1 MVVTGRWSRCP
12 APRPDAVAR
21 LVCFPFAGGSASTY
35 RGWENQL
42 PASVELHVVDLPGR
56 IPRLAE
62 APRTSLVSL
71 AEDAANALTPVLAG
85 KPFAIFGHSMGA
97 VLGFETALRLG
108 ARGLAP
114 AHFFASA
121 RQSPAL
127 PWRRPFIHALPDAEF
142 NAAIARLGGT
152 SRLVLTD
159 PEMMQIVMPSLRA
172 DFTAIET
179 YACQPGARL
188 ACNVTVIG
196 GVEDP
201 DVGLEDL
208 MAWQDVTS
216 GLALVEQKSGGHFYI
231 DQHAPAVTRQIVTDL
246 GHSLG
251 RSL

>member
-1 MVVTGRWSRCP
+1 MTAPRWSRCP
-12 APRPDAVAR
+12 SPRASPVVR

-35 RGWENQL
+35 RGWENLL
-42 PASVELHVVDLPGR
+42 PESVEIHVVDLPGR
-56 IPRLAE
+56 IPRLAD
-62 APRTSLVSL
+62 APRASL
-71 AEDAANALTPVLAG
+71 ASLADDCAAALAATVAG
-85 KPFAIFGHSMGA
+85 KPFAFFGHSMGA
-97 VLGFETALRLG
+97 VVAFETALRL
-108 ARGLAP
+108 AERGLPP
-114 AHFFASA
+114 AHFIASA

-127 PWRRPFIHALPDAEF
+127 PWRRPKIHALPDAEF

-152 SRLVLTD
+152 SRIVLAD

-179 YACQPGARL
+179 YQYRAETRL

-201 DVGLEDL
+201 DVGMDDL

-216 GLALVEQKSGGHFYI
+216 GMALVEQKSGGHFYI
-231 DQHAPAVTRQIVTDL
+231 DQHAAAVTRQIVTDL
-246 GHSLG
+246 SHSLG